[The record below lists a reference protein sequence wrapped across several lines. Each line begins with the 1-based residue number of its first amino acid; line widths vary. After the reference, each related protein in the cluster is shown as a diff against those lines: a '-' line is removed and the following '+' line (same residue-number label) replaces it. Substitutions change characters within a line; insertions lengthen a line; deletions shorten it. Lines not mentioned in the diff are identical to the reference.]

1 MSNSTFELQQ
11 GIQSPRDGSINWQ
24 TYEVY
29 ERLAEA
35 KKEAGKIKN
44 ALWQIVETK
53 VVWHNERAQKILEGA
68 ES

>member
-44 ALWQIVETK
+44 AFWQIVESK
-53 VVWHNERAQKILEGA
+53 IVWRNERAQEILEGT

>member
-24 TYEVY
+24 TFEVY

-35 KKEAGKIKN
+35 KKEAGKTKN
-44 ALWQIVETK
+44 ALWQIVENK
-53 VVWHNERAQKILEGA
+53 IVWRNEKAVELDQ
-68 ES
+68 

>member
-1 MSNSTFELQQ
+1 MSDSTFELQQ

-44 ALWQIVETK
+44 ALWQIVESK
-53 VVWHNERAQKILEGA
+53 IVWRNERAQELLEGA